1 MTDQPVEW
9 LAVGEDEV
17 PADNDWLSDREL
29 AWHDRMRFP
38 KRRLEYRLARWG
50 AKAAIAASHG
60 HSLDGPVEIGHL
72 PEGAPAGFVGGVELA
87 RRISMTDR
95 AGWAVCAVG
104 PPGVE
109 VGVDLELV
117 EPRSP
122 AFVRDYF
129 TAAEQAM
136 AMDGSDADPVVANL
150 VWSAKEAVLKVLR
163 TGLRRDTRSVEIRGE
178 PVQTGAWVPFSATAD
193 DDPRHFVGWWRRYG
207 QFLLTIAADA
217 PVASPH
223 VLEGRSLEQ
232 AEPVHSWMGLP
243 GAT

>member
-1 MTDQPVEW
+1 MTAAPVEW

-17 PADNDWLSDREL
+17 PVDNDWLSDRER

-50 AKAAIAASHG
+50 AKAAIVAAHG
-60 HSLDGPVEIGHL
+60 DQLEGPVEIGHL
-72 PEGAPAGFVGGVELA
+72 PEGAPAGFVAGVELA

-117 EPRSP
+117 EPRSA

-129 TAAEQAM
+129 TPAEQAM
-136 AMDGSDADPVVANL
+136 AMAGSGADPVVANL

-178 PVQTGAWVPFSATAD
+178 PVQAGAWVPFSATAD
-193 DDPRHFVGWWRRYG
+193 GDARDFWGWWRRDG
-207 QFLLTIAADA
+207 EFLLTIAADA
-217 PVASPH
+217 PVGVPH
-223 VLEGRSLEQ
+223 VLNGRGL
-232 AEPVHSWMGLP
+232 AEAQPVHSWMGLP
-243 GAT
+243 GTP